1 MSSEQ
6 SVAPAAPTQVPTL
19 APQLVH
25 TMRMPI
31 RWGDMDAMG
40 HVNNTNYFRYIESAR
55 IAWLEQ
61 VGGLA
66 NPAGE
71 GPVIVSAAMNF
82 IKQLTYPADIE
93 VRTFVAPPGRSSVE
107 VSHEIRL
114 VGADGAPGEVHAH
127 GTAKVVWVD
136 FKIGKSAPLP
146 ETLRAALP
154 AQ

>member
-6 SVAPAAPTQVPTL
+6 SVANAV
-19 APQLVH
+19 PQLVH

-71 GPVIVSAAMNF
+71 GPVIVSASMNF
-82 IKQLTYPADIE
+82 MKQLTYPADIE
-93 VRTFVAPPGRSSVE
+93 VRTFVTPPGRSSVE
-107 VSHEIRL
+107 VSHQIRL
-114 VGADGAPGEVHAH
+114 VGADGEAGEVHAE
-127 GTAKVVWVD
+127 GMAKVVWVD

-146 ETLRAALP
+146 ASLRAALP